1 MTAGDDGFDPAAHLT
16 APQRWFEDFTVG
28 ERYLLPSRTV
38 TDADFAAF
46 RTVSGD
52 NHPIHYDAEY
62 CRARGLPG
70 LLAHGLQV
78 LCFTAA
84 GAGRFPHETSDSLV
98 AFLEQSSKFLAPVV
112 AGDTL
117 YPALEIAGLVPQR
130 TTGVVVMAVSIHNQ
144 KRGLVL
150 SGEHRYLVRR
160 RSEASAR

>member
-1 MTAGDDGFDPAAHLT
+1 MTTVDKDFDPKTHLA
-16 APQRWFEDFTVG
+16 APQRWFEDFAVG

-52 NHPIHYDAEY
+52 NHPIHYDVEY

-78 LCFTAA
+78 ACFAAA

-98 AFLEQSSKFLAPVV
+98 AFLEQSSKFLGPVV

-117 YPALEIAGLVPQR
+117 YPALEIAALTPQR
-130 TTGVVVMAVSIHNQ
+130 TTGVIAMSATIHNQ
-144 KRGLVL
+144 RRELVMT
-150 SGEHRYLVRR
+150 GEHRYLVRKR
-160 RSEASAR
+160 P